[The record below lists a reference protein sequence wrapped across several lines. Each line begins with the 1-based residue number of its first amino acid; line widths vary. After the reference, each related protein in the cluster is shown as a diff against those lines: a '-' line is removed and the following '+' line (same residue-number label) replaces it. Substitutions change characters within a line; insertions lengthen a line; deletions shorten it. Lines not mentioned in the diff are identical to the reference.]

1 MDFAAVRNT
10 EGLFVR
16 GDASLGEVLCGAV
29 HSLEGIL
36 GEVLEGGVREMET
49 DTDKFYMMHPVEGT
63 LVLSSSPD
71 VGRVYSEFVSGEG
84 GWKKVSTK

>member
-16 GDASLGEVLCGAV
+16 GDSSLGEVLCGAV

-49 DTDKFYMMHPVEGT
+49 DKDRFYILYPVRGA

-71 VGRVYSEFVSGEG
+71 VERAYSEFVSGKGE
-84 GWKKVSTK
+84 WRRVSTE